1 MDRIRNMLSP
11 SSTYFAPM
19 SSDKVPK
26 KPIGLEGFMEWL
38 TGNFAQYLGEVGSII
53 RGTVLVVAIIVL
65 LNITSRV
72 LQKHAGKAHGS
83 KFRNQLIMFGASF
96 VGLLLVILGL
106 PIDSATRGQLLSLIG
121 IIFSAGIALSSST
134 FLSNA
139 MAGIMLKSVRNFRT
153 GDFVKTDEV
162 FGRVTERGLFHTEI
176 QTPDRD
182 LTTLPNLYL
191 ATNAVTV
198 VRQSGT
204 IIGAK
209 VSLGYDVHHT
219 KVEKIMLEAADSIG
233 LQDTFVQ
240 VLELGDYSIVYRVA
254 GLLTETKQLLAYR
267 SRLHVAMLDGL
278 HKGEIEIV
286 SPQFNN
292 ARILDLEKQFIP
304 QPAHRHSIPAA
315 DAAPVEVAFDKA
327 EEAEGL
333 DFKRKN
339 LSKLQE
345 SLKELEKEAKGAS
358 DEEKTALNSRITRM
372 TQEIESLGSAITEAE
387 EQESEHSD

>member
-1 MDRIRNMLSP
+1 
-11 SSTYFAPM
+11 M
-19 SSDKVPK
+19 SSDKVPW
-26 KPIGLEGFMEWL
+26 KPIELEGFMEWL
-38 TGNFAQYLGEVGSII
+38 TGNLAQYLGEVGSII

-65 LNITSRV
+65 LNIMSRL
-72 LQKHAGKAHGS
+72 LQKQPGEVQGR

-106 PIDSATRGQLLSLIG
+106 PVDSATRGQLFSLIG
-121 IIFSAGIALSSST
+121 IILSAGIALSSST
-134 FLSNA
+134 FIGNA

-204 IIGAK
+204 IIGAT

-219 KVEKIMLEAADSIG
+219 RVKELLLKAAESIG
-233 LQDTFVQ
+233 LQDVFVQ

-254 GLLTETKQLLAYR
+254 GLLTETKQLIAYR
-267 SRLHVAMLDGL
+267 SRLRVAMLDSL
-278 HKGEIEIV
+278 HEAGVEIV

-292 ARILDLEKQFIP
+292 ARMLDPEKGFIP
-304 QPAHRHSIPAA
+304 QPIRRKTSPAA

-333 DFKRKN
+333 DSWRKE
-339 LSKLQE
+339 LSKLEE
-345 SLKELEKEAKGAS
+345 SRKELQKETKAASESEKTTLMGQISRIEHEIEILKESIAEVEAKEL
-358 DEEKTALNSRITRM
+358 DEN
-372 TQEIESLGSAITEAE
+372 
-387 EQESEHSD
+387 D

>member
-1 MDRIRNMLSP
+1 
-11 SSTYFAPM
+11 
-19 SSDKVPK
+19 
-26 KPIGLEGFMEWL
+26 MEWL
-38 TGNFAQYLGEVGSII
+38 TGNLSQYLGEVGSII
-53 RGTVLVVAIIVL
+53 RGTVLVVAVIIL
-65 LNITSRV
+65 LNIMNRV
-72 LQKHAGKAHGS
+72 LQKHAGKVQGS

-153 GDFVKTDEV
+153 GDFVKTNDV

-191 ATNAVTV
+191 ATTAVTV

-204 IIGAK
+204 IIGAT

-219 KVEKIMLEAADSIG
+219 KVEELLLKAADSLG
-233 LQDTFVQ
+233 LQDSFVQ

-254 GLLTETKQLLAYR
+254 GLLTETKQLIAFR
-267 SRLHVAMLDGL
+267 SRLRTAMLDAL
-278 HKGEIEIV
+278 HLGGVEIV

-292 ARILDLEKQFIP
+292 ARMLDVEKEFIP
-304 QPAHRHSIPAA
+304 RAIKQKTAPAA
-315 DAAPVEVAFDKA
+315 DAAPVDVAFDKA

-333 DFKRKN
+333 DFKRQN
-339 LSKLQE
+339 LSKMEE
-345 SLKELEKEAKGAS
+345 SLKELHQEAKNVSGS
-358 DEEKTALNSRITRM
+358 EKTAIEDRITRM
-372 TQEIESLGSAITEAE
+372 EREIETLDSLIQDAE
-387 EQESEHSD
+387 TKENDQND